1 MQEMIHGSGKMLEF
15 ACDYFSLCH
24 FAMVIS
30 MQSAALYCSVYYNLI
45 NYYYRSLSE
54 DLLQIQSATVALIL
68 AKSQVTYS
76 MNIYPS
82 IAGCQQAGRHSV
94 LLKNSKEKYWRV
106 NIVMIRSKA

>member
-1 MQEMIHGSGKMLEF
+1 MIISLYVILLWSL
-15 ACDYFSLCH
+15 ACKVQLCT
-24 FAMVIS
+24 V
-30 MQSAALYCSVYYNLI
+30 VYITTSND
-45 NYYYRSLSE
+45 YYRSLSE

-94 LLKNSKEKYWRV
+94 LLKNSKEKY
-106 NIVMIRSKA
+106 